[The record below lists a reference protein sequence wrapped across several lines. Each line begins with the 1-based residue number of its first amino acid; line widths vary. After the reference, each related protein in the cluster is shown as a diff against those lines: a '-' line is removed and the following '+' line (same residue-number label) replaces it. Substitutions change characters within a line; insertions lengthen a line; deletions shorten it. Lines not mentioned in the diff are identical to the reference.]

1 MLLYAV
7 NVTVVVGVCTFVLLT
22 IAMWS
27 SSVQAGGGGPGN
39 LCKYD
44 PRQGLAVG
52 CQNIDKCRRGDA
64 NHMPCCLA
72 VENCASINTYVYKDH
87 PDYFYYCFCGRVVLA
102 PCPKRSTY
110 IAELGQC
117 KHKDTGLLIKVA
129 DLLS

>member
-1 MLLYAV
+1 MLLLNAV
-7 NVTVVVGVCTFVLLT
+7 PVIVVVGVCTFVLLT

-27 SSVQAGGGGPGN
+27 SSVQGGD

-44 PRQGLAVG
+44 PRQGLATG
-52 CQNIDKCRRGDA
+52 CQNIDKCGRGDA

-72 VENCASINTYVYKDH
+72 VENCASINTYGYKDH

-102 PCPKRSTY
+102 PCPKRCTY

-117 KHKDTGLLIKVA
+117 KHKDTGLLIKVV